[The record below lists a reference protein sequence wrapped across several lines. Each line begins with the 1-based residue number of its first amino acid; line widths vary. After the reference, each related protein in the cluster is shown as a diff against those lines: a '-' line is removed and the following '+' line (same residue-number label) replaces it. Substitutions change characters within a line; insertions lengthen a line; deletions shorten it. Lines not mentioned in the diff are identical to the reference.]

1 MRPLGRE
8 LGIEKWE
15 TAWLDAIE
23 PWYSDLSFCYVSFCP
38 SCPFLLLVPV
48 IPHSPS
54 PDQKLAMILVEPLV
68 CVCFSSILPSS
79 CLYLPTYRCVCVS
92 VCLSRT
98 HMHARIGTWKSE
110 DNSRICS
117 HCQSSGPWGS
127 NSDWQTYWQ
136 LALPSGPTRIL
147 RF

>member
-15 TAWLDAIE
+15 TAWRDVVE
-23 PWYSDLSFCYVSFCP
+23 SWYSDLSFCYVSFCP
-38 SCPFLLLVPV
+38 SCPSLLLVPV

-68 CVCFSSILPSS
+68 LCFSSILPSS
-79 CLYLPTYRCVCVS
+79 YLYLPTYRFVCLS
-92 VCLSRT
+92 VCLLCT
-98 HMHARIGTWKSE
+98 HMHARTGMWKSE

-117 HCQSSGPWGS
+117 HCQSSGSWGS
-127 NSDWQTYWQ
+127 NADWQTYWQ